1 MADWLIGGGQMG
13 DLIRSMDW
21 AVTGLGVRSDWPQ
34 SLRTALGMVLSN
46 HFPMAILWG
55 TDRVVLYNDT
65 CAVLVADKHPQAMGQ
80 SAHDVWPQL
89 SVFNRVLIGQVL
101 TQGEAV
107 YLQDQPVD
115 LASVGRGDDARFT
128 LCYSAIRTQEGSVG
142 GVLVTMM
149 DSTQPI
155 TVERQLQEA
164 DEKLETRV
172 MDRTA
177 GLAQREQH
185 YRLLYETMLQGV
197 VYRDTQ
203 GKIISMNPAAERILG
218 RSAAEFLGRTSA
230 AEEPDAK
237 QEDGSAL
244 PAAEHPAIVALRTGR
259 QVPATV
265 MGVYNPRE
273 KAYRWISISAVPIV
287 EGGDDRPTEVYTIF
301 NDITERIRM
310 EQALAAA
317 KTNAEQASHAKD
329 HFLAVLSHELR
340 TPLTPVVAT
349 LSMLQDDPQFDTQTR
364 ERLEMIRRNVELEA
378 RLIDDLLDLTRIARG
393 QIELFLETVALPAVL
408 QRAIEV
414 CMPDIEAHQVRFRA
428 DVEAGPLYVRADA
441 SRLQQVFWNLLSNAV
456 KFTPMGGR
464 IGLRCHGQGGGAV
477 VEITDNGVGIES
489 EVLARLFDGFE
500 QADRS
505 ITPEF
510 GGLGLGLAI
519 CKALVTVHGG
529 VISAHSAGKGQGA
542 TFRVVLPIVAGPLA
556 QHPAPAG
563 QTTAKKPQKR
573 PLRILLVEDHG
584 DTARVLRQ
592 VLQKKGH
599 YVQIAGDVASALK
612 LAGRE
617 TFDLVL
623 SDLGL
628 PDGNGLDLMR
638 QLKQRHGLKG
648 IALSGFG
655 MEEDIRKSVEAGF
668 LAHLTKPIT
677 PQRLEEVIESVS
689 QQ

>member
-1 MADWLIGGGQMG
+1 MTDWLIGGGQTG
-13 DLIRSMDW
+13 DLIRSIDW
-21 AVTGLGVRSDWPQ
+21 SVTGMGVRSDWPQ

-55 TDRVVLYNDT
+55 TERVLLYNDA
-65 CAVLVADKHPQAMGQ
+65 CAALVADRNPQAMGQ
-80 SAHDVWPQL
+80 PAHKVWPEL
-89 SVFNRVLIGQVL
+89 AGFNRPLVGQVL

-107 YLQDQPVD
+107 YLEDQPLA
-115 LASVGRGDDARFT
+115 LASDGRGEDGCFT
-128 LCYSAIRTQEGSVG
+128 LCYSPIRTENGSVG
-142 GVLVTMM
+142 GVLVTLME
-149 DSTQPI
+149 STRGNKAEGQLEKVHE
-155 TVERQLQEA
+155 TVERPVVDA
-164 DEKLETRV
+164 
-172 MDRTA
+172 MA
-177 GLAQREQH
+177 ALAQREQH

-197 VYRDTQ
+197 VYRDTE
-203 GKIISMNPAAERILG
+203 GRILSMNPAAERILG

-230 AEEPDAK
+230 GEEPGTRR
-237 QEDGSAL
+237 EDGSSL
-244 PAAEHPAIVALRTGR
+244 PAAEHPAMVALRTR
-259 QVPATV
+259 QQVPATV

-273 KAYRWISISAVPIV
+273 KAYRWINASAVPLV
-287 EGGDDRPTEVYTIF
+287 QGDEERPNEVYTIF
-301 NDITERIRM
+301 DDITDRIRM
-310 EQALAAA
+310 EQALATA
-317 KTNAEQASHAKD
+317 KNNAEQASQAKD

-349 LSMLQDDPQFDTQTR
+349 LSMLQEDPQFDAQTR

-393 QIELFLETVALPAVL
+393 KIELFLETVALPAVL

-464 IGLRCHGQGGGAV
+464 IGLRCHGQGGGVV

-489 EVLARLFDGFE
+489 EALARLFDGFE
-500 QADRS
+500 QADR
-505 ITPEF
+505 TVTTEF
-510 GGLGLGLAI
+510 AGLGLGLAI

-542 TFRVVLPIVAGPLA
+542 TFRVVLPTVPAPTL
-556 QHPAPAG
+556 HPAADG
-563 QTTAKKPQKR
+563 HATSQKPQKR

-584 DTARVLRQ
+584 DTARVMRQ
-592 VLQKKGH
+592 VLQNKGH
-599 YVQIAGDVASALK
+599 YVQTAGDVASALM

-617 TFDLVL
+617 TFDLVI

-655 MEEDIRKSVEAGF
+655 MEEDIRKSEEAGF

-689 QQ
+689 Q